1 MRETMMNVE
10 VSTQIRENYG
20 AHEWDGNGECPQYW
34 KSKGGEDYIISGA
47 PSEEAAYSFVSS
59 YIVDPHN
66 DYFRE
71 SVMAA
76 TEVPANHRTW
86 MEECTGEVD
95 DSIRIEWDK
104 RFTRF
109 PTIKS

>member
-47 PSEEAAYSFVSS
+47 PSEEAACCIPCPSRFSAK
-59 YIVDPHN
+59 D
-66 DYFRE
+66 RL
-71 SVMAA
+71 
-76 TEVPANHRTW
+76 VPVQL
-86 MEECTGEVD
+86 G
-95 DSIRIEWDK
+95 
-104 RFTRF
+104 
-109 PTIKS
+109 